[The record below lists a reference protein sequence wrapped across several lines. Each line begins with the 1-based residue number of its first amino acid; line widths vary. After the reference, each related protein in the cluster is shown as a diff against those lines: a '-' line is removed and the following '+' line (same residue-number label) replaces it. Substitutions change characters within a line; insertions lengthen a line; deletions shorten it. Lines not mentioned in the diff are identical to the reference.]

1 MDGKLDSFG
10 ICERILGK
18 SEPITNSTDMRIA
31 AIFSLVLMSGVS
43 VGRSAP
49 SVINTAY
56 NPATGHNYLLLSP
69 SDWLSAESAAI
80 SLGGHLITINNQAE
94 NDWVFNQWGHTRSLL
109 LGLTDA
115 EQEGVFKW
123 TSGETFGF
131 SNWNPGEPNN
141 AVGWGPGPENYV
153 HMYADGWGTPGLWND
168 YSGGSD
174 ISPQPALHGVVEV
187 PEPAGGGLVWM
198 VGITLYAKRQKF
210 TSKQCAL

>member
-10 ICERILGK
+10 VYERILGK
-18 SEPITNSTDMRIA
+18 SEPTTNSTDMSIIA
-31 AIFSLVLMSGVS
+31 ISPLILMASVS
-43 VGRSAP
+43 AALSAP

-69 SDWLSAESAAI
+69 SDWLSADSAAI

-115 EQEGVFKW
+115 EQEGFFKW
-123 TSGETFGF
+123 SSGETFGF

-153 HMYADGWGTPGLWND
+153 YMYADGWGTPGLWND
-168 YSGGSD
+168 YSGGAD
-174 ISPQPALHGVVEV
+174 ISPQPALYGVVEV
-187 PEPAGGGLVWM
+187 PEPAVGILFWM
-198 VGITLYAKRQKF
+198 VGMTLYATKRDF
-210 TSKQCAL
+210 ASKRFVL